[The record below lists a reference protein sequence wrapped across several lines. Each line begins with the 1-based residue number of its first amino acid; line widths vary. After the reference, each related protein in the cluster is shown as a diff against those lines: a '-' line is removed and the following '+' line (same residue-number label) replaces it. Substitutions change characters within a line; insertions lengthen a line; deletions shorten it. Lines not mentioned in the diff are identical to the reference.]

1 MPIRPSETL
10 AEVKLAIMEAA
21 GKSSARRLLVLQDKS
36 PCRSGCSACCSRM
49 IFVSLA
55 EALVIHQ
62 HLVERGEWESVK
74 AAAALLMP
82 MLENSQPSTWFQM
95 NQACPVLNH
104 ESRTCRAYEVR
115 PTPCS
120 AHYVTSKPELCDPWS
135 TTLGHYE
142 AVDFVDIHDEF
153 VTKLAAVVD
162 ASGFLTVRLPMPA
175 ALIMAEK
182 IQSLPSV
189 SGQDLTEFIRSELA

>member
-10 AEVKLAIMEAA
+10 SEVKLAMMGAA
-21 GKSSARRLLVLQDKS
+21 TKSSARRLLVLQDKS

-62 HLVERGEWESVK
+62 HLVERKEWEVVK
-74 AAAALLMP
+74 AAANLLLP
-82 MLENSQPSTWFQM
+82 FLENSRPSTWFQM
-95 NQACPVLNH
+95 NQACPVLDR

-120 AHYVTSKPELCDPWS
+120 AHFVVSKPELCDPWS
-135 TTLGHYE
+135 TEPGNYE
-142 AVDFVDIHDEF
+142 SIDFVEIHDEF
-153 VTKLAAVVD
+153 VNKLAEIVD
-162 ASGFLTVRLPMPA
+162 ATGYLTVRLPMPA

-182 IQSLPSV
+182 IQALPSV
-189 SGQDLTEFIRSELA
+189 SEQDLTEFIRSELA